1 MAAAVWYLASS
12 SLLNE
17 LMNERPP
24 RWWKGRG
31 GDVLTMFQGSDG
43 GGACYNF
50 HIVTRIV
57 FSQIPRS
64 RLLEAD

>member
-43 GGACYNF
+43 GGG
-50 HIVTRIV
+50 
-57 FSQIPRS
+57 
-64 RLLEAD
+64 LLQLPHCNENSIFTNPKK